1 MPSNSDIRAAGLNG
15 GIVLDNPIGSGGT
28 LVAAKTQFVFNA
40 SREFYNGSAFG
51 DTNQRW
57 FAGLR
62 DAQGTYNGLLDL
74 SGDLLFEAAALGAK
88 LLYLYADTGAG
99 ASSLPGAPYLVAHGS
114 GFIDA
119 SVDCSLTDMVK
130 ISGAFRAAAN
140 WTFDN

>member
-1 MPSNSDIRAAGLNG
+1 MLT
-15 GIVLDNPIGSGGT
+15 NPIGSGGT
-28 LVAAKTQFVFNA
+28 LVAAKTQFTLSS
-40 SREFYNGSAFG
+40 SRDFFDGSAFS
-51 DTNQRW
+51 DTNKRW

-74 SGDLLFEAAALGAK
+74 SGDLLFQAASLGSQ

-119 SVDCSLTDMVK
+119 TVDCNLNDMVK
-130 ISGAFRAAAN
+130 VSGAFRASAN
-140 WTFDN
+140 WAFDN